1 MRLPPILHSKFFIR
15 NSSFEILYSA
25 TRPYKNFAPPFGGA
39 GFYYW
44 MCAARTLRG
53 KSSIGKVQRRLQEV
67 QRWQARTTESRFSP
81 AHPVNPHFSLIRMH
95 YRTDCEKFLNV
106 TAM

>member
-1 MRLPPILHSKFFIR
+1 MAGGERRSAHARRAGIG
-15 NSSFEILYSA
+15 A
-25 TRPYKNFAPPFGGA
+25 TRHVASQKNFAPPFGGA

-81 AHPVNPHFSLIRMH
+81 AHPVNPHFSLIRMD